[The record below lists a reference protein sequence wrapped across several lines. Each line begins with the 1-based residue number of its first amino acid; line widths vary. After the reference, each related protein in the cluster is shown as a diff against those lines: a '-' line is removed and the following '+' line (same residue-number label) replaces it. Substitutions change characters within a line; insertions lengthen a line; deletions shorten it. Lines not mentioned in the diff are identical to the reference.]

1 MGWIASSYLFARS
14 QTFLAT
20 TDTTRNQSNLVLYGE
35 KIFCL
40 QKILWYTVCMKKTEI
55 QNETVSI
62 KEVRLEGEEKGV
74 AAEER
79 TEQRRT
85 SLVRKKSGSCGLRSI
100 AGAFFAFFVFVGVL
114 GVIGFG
120 TVWMLDNEK
129 NIAFNAEK
137 KPSLSEAVKSA
148 EEKVSLDTV
157 SREGKEDSSQEDL
170 GKKESEEKK
179 ETSTAISSADAAKA
193 PVLVLNAGG
202 AKGSAG
208 KMADVLKQSGYAL
221 AKSGNASVFTYK
233 GVTVFYGDDTLKP
246 VAEAVVAVLKKNSVQ
261 ALTVR
266 ASTADEKKEKI
277 VVMVGE

>member
-1 MGWIASSYLFARS
+1 
-14 QTFLAT
+14 
-20 TDTTRNQSNLVLYGE
+20 
-35 KIFCL
+35 
-40 QKILWYTVCMKKTEI
+40 MKKTEI
-55 QNETVSI
+55 QNEIVSI
-62 KEVRLEGEEKGV
+62 KEVRREGEEKGV
-74 AAEER
+74 VAEER
-79 TEQRRT
+79 TEQRET

-157 SREGKEDSSQEDL
+157 SREGREGSSQEDS
-170 GKKESEEKK
+170 GKRGSEEKK
-179 ETSTAISSADAAKA
+179 ETSIAISSADAAKT

-208 KMADVLKQSGYAL
+208 KMADALKQSGYAL

-233 GVTVFYGDDTLKP
+233 GVTVFYGDDALKP
-246 VAEAVVAVLKKNSVQ
+246 VAEAVAAVLKKNSVQ
-261 ALTVR
+261 ALVVR